1 MSSLICIVFS
11 SPFAFFFV
19 GKMKFWTVFEGEN
32 FFKKKFKS
40 VGWWCWQAGT
50 TEKEMEIDWWGM
62 YLDVLSGKGTHG
74 FIYVWGLWTLC
85 AIAGVQF
92 LLYLPSSLFVIQL
105 FFYVNLLTLP
115 KTKNKNKKTTTR
127 VKTLYLLSELNPL
140 RTRVSSMFSNV
151 SIIPHEISPTGVV
164 FFFLKSFWKSNI
176 LSKP

>member
-1 MSSLICIVFS
+1 
-11 SPFAFFFV
+11 
-19 GKMKFWTVFEGEN
+19 
-32 FFKKKFKS
+32 
-40 VGWWCWQAGT
+40 
-50 TEKEMEIDWWGM
+50 MEIDWWGM